1 MPTHYTAYD
10 SGLFL
15 SNTGDHLRGVFK
27 QSPKADLLLENI
39 TNPRLIAVR
48 CLAGVVDSGRS
59 LSEWLPLLLKE
70 VSDERARGLAQ
81 ELCYGVLRWYLRLDA
96 LAGQLLERPLRNK
109 DRDLHMLILVGLY
122 QLGYL
127 NISDHAAVNE
137 TVESARQLG
146 KKWAVK
152 LVNGVLRAYQ
162 RKRSSLDS
170 LLDARKETRFAHPSW
185 LLDRLQTDWPQQ
197 WDAIAEANNR
207 RPPMTLRVNCRRQ
220 TRDSYQ
226 GLLAQ
231 QEIPSESVP
240 HVSHGLTLL
249 RPVSVKQLPGFAD
262 GWASVQDGAAQLAQQ
277 LLEVQP
283 GMRVLD
289 ACAAPGGKTAH
300 LLEATEGLAE
310 LTAVDIDPIRL
321 ARVAENLSRLG
332 LTALLVSAD
341 VADTQAWWDG
351 RQFDRILLDAPC
363 SATGVIR
370 RHPDIKVLRRNED
383 IEALV
388 QRQLR
393 LLNALWPLLAPRGM
407 LLYVTCSVLGE
418 ENNGQVLKF
427 LTDRPDAQEQPICSN
442 WGRSCQPGRQILP
455 GEYAMDGF
463 YYVCLVKA

>member
-1 MPTHYTAYD
+1 
-10 SGLFL
+10 
-15 SNTGDHLRGVFK
+15 
-27 QSPKADLLLENI
+27 LLLENI

-48 CLAGVVDSGRS
+48 CVVGVVDSGRS
-59 LSEWLPLLLKE
+59 LSEWLPSLLKE
-70 VSDERARGLAQ
+70 VSDKRVRGLAQ

-109 DRDLHMLILVGLY
+109 DRDLHMLILIGLY

-127 NISDHAAVNE
+127 KISDHAAVNE
-137 TVESARQLG
+137 TVESVRQLG
-146 KKWAVK
+146 KEWAVK

-162 RKRSSLDS
+162 RKRSSLDT
-170 LLDARKETRFAHPSW
+170 LLDAQPETRFAHPPW
-185 LLDRLQTDWPQQ
+185 LLNRLQANWPQQ
-197 WDAIAEANNR
+197 WDSIAEANIR

-226 GLLAQ
+226 GLLMQ
-231 QEIPSESVP
+231 REITSESVS

-249 RPVSVKQLPGFAD
+249 RPVSVEQLPGFAD
-262 GWASVQDGAAQLAQQ
+262 GWVSVQDGAAQLAQQ
-277 LLEVQP
+277 LLAVQP

-300 LLEATEGLAE
+300 LLEATEGLSE
-310 LTAVDIDPIRL
+310 LTAVDIDPTRL
-321 ARVAENLSRLG
+321 ERVAENLTRLG

-341 VADTQAWWDG
+341 VADTKAWWDG
-351 RQFDRILLDAPC
+351 RQFNRILLDAPC

-370 RHPDIKVLRRNED
+370 RHPDIKILRRDED

-388 QRQLR
+388 QRQRR

-407 LLYVTCSVLGE
+407 LLYATCSVLGE
-418 ENNGQVLKF
+418 ENNGQVQEF

-442 WGRSCQPGRQILP
+442 WGRSSRPGRQILP

-463 YYVCLVKA
+463 YYACLAKG